1 MLQFKGVVVGERVSL
16 GNYILFS
23 TLKSSYSNQVSCMNG
38 ICLCCSL
45 KVVFNFWI

>member
-1 MLQFKGVVVGERVSL
+1 MLQFKGVVVGARVSL
-16 GNYILFS
+16 GNYILFFAR
-23 TLKSSYSNQVSCMNG
+23 VNG